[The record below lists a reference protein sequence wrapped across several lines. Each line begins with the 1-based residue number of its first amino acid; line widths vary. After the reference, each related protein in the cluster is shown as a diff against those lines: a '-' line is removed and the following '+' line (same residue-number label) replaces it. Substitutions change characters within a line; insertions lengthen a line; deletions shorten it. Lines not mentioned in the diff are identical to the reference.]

1 MEVRKIKVKDLEQN
15 IGQINGLPANPR
27 QWTKDEL
34 ESLKASIIETPELM
48 EARGAI
54 VYPLDG
60 KYIVLGG
67 NMRLSAVQSLGWD
80 EMPCIILSEDMPV
93 EKLKE
98 IVVKDNGSFGEWDMD
113 ALANEWDDL
122 PLSDWGVDISGAWD
136 DIQPGDDADVKEDDF
151 DEENETIVCMCKPGD
166 VWQCGEHRVMCGN
179 SLSPE
184 DVQKLL
190 GGVKANMLI
199 TDPPYNVDYEGGTGD
214 KMKIW
219 NDNMGSSEFFDFLKE
234 AFSIASANMMDG
246 AAFYV
251 WMATVSEVSCAMALK
266 ESGLLMKQIL
276 IWAKSRFVL
285 GRQDYQWQH
294 EPCLYGW
301 KEGAA
306 HYFRDDRTQSTL
318 IEDAMGV
325 DVDKMKKAELLQ
337 CIKELLSG
345 NIQTSV
351 LREQTPV
358 RNDLHPTM
366 KPVPL
371 FGKLI
376 RNSSREGDIV
386 LDAFGGSG
394 TTMIACEQLGRKA
407 RLMELDPHYCDV
419 IIARWEKF
427 TGNKAV
433 KIG

>member
-190 GGVKANMLI
+190 GG
-199 TDPPYNVDYEGGTGD
+199 
-214 KMKIW
+214 
-219 NDNMGSSEFFDFLKE
+219 
-234 AFSIASANMMDG
+234 
-246 AAFYV
+246 
-251 WMATVSEVSCAMALK
+251 
-266 ESGLLMKQIL
+266 
-276 IWAKSRFVL
+276 
-285 GRQDYQWQH
+285 
-294 EPCLYGW
+294 
-301 KEGAA
+301 
-306 HYFRDDRTQSTL
+306 
-318 IEDAMGV
+318 
-325 DVDKMKKAELLQ
+325 
-337 CIKELLSG
+337 
-345 NIQTSV
+345 
-351 LREQTPV
+351 
-358 RNDLHPTM
+358 
-366 KPVPL
+366 
-371 FGKLI
+371 
-376 RNSSREGDIV
+376 
-386 LDAFGGSG
+386 
-394 TTMIACEQLGRKA
+394 
-407 RLMELDPHYCDV
+407 
-419 IIARWEKF
+419 
-427 TGNKAV
+427 
-433 KIG
+433 

>member
-80 EMPCIILSEDMPV
+80 EMPCIILPEDMPV

-179 SLSPE
+179 SLSP
-184 DVQKLL
+184 
-190 GGVKANMLI
+190 
-199 TDPPYNVDYEGGTGD
+199 
-214 KMKIW
+214 
-219 NDNMGSSEFFDFLKE
+219 
-234 AFSIASANMMDG
+234 
-246 AAFYV
+246 
-251 WMATVSEVSCAMALK
+251 
-266 ESGLLMKQIL
+266 
-276 IWAKSRFVL
+276 
-285 GRQDYQWQH
+285 
-294 EPCLYGW
+294 
-301 KEGAA
+301 
-306 HYFRDDRTQSTL
+306 
-318 IEDAMGV
+318 
-325 DVDKMKKAELLQ
+325 
-337 CIKELLSG
+337 
-345 NIQTSV
+345 
-351 LREQTPV
+351 
-358 RNDLHPTM
+358 
-366 KPVPL
+366 
-371 FGKLI
+371 
-376 RNSSREGDIV
+376 
-386 LDAFGGSG
+386 
-394 TTMIACEQLGRKA
+394 
-407 RLMELDPHYCDV
+407 
-419 IIARWEKF
+419 
-427 TGNKAV
+427 
-433 KIG
+433 

>member
-80 EMPCIILSEDMPV
+80 EMPCIILPEDMPV

-190 GGVKANMLI
+190 GG
-199 TDPPYNVDYEGGTGD
+199 
-214 KMKIW
+214 
-219 NDNMGSSEFFDFLKE
+219 
-234 AFSIASANMMDG
+234 
-246 AAFYV
+246 
-251 WMATVSEVSCAMALK
+251 
-266 ESGLLMKQIL
+266 
-276 IWAKSRFVL
+276 
-285 GRQDYQWQH
+285 
-294 EPCLYGW
+294 
-301 KEGAA
+301 
-306 HYFRDDRTQSTL
+306 
-318 IEDAMGV
+318 
-325 DVDKMKKAELLQ
+325 
-337 CIKELLSG
+337 
-345 NIQTSV
+345 
-351 LREQTPV
+351 
-358 RNDLHPTM
+358 
-366 KPVPL
+366 
-371 FGKLI
+371 GK
-376 RNSSREGDIV
+376 G
-386 LDAFGGSG
+386 
-394 TTMIACEQLGRKA
+394 
-407 RLMELDPHYCDV
+407 
-419 IIARWEKF
+419 
-427 TGNKAV
+427 
-433 KIG
+433 